1 MVKII
6 VSKNGYFYKIV
17 NNKKIRISKEE
28 YLKKN
33 KKNMKGG
40 YPKTKITVIFV
51 GAAEIIKTN
60 GSRNNKSG
68 QIPNLM
74 EYITMNPENTLIA
87 VDPQH
92 RNNEIPHLSERS
104 GIPVSIMENPNDVKP
119 GCLNISGMDSQ
130 TFFDRFTPEELTYY
144 VIFAFYGGIQK
155 EMPSFYVAQSIG
167 IENNFF
173 YYISNALCLGMSC
186 YNIPPNITNF
196 LRNYGFKLNPV
207 FIPVIDQSLE
217 YDFYAIQ
224 SDLRALYKVIKKEN
238 GISRSPKEIIDI
250 LNSLKQINIYSIRD
264 ACRYYEYLKRK
275 YDVKVKDVHDNKVK
289 DVHDNKIKDAIYM
302 KYQEMDLN
310 QFFRIRNSNS

>member
-33 KKNMKGG
+33 KNMKGG

-74 EYITMNPENTLIA
+74 EYITINPENTLIA

-119 GCLNISGMDSQ
+119 GCLNISGMNSQ
-130 TFFDRFTPEELTYY
+130 TFFDRFTPDELTYY
-144 VIFAFYGGIQK
+144 VIFAFYGGIPN
-155 EMPSFYVAQSIG
+155 EMPSFVVAQSIG

-186 YNIPPNITNF
+186 FNIPPNITNF
-196 LRNYGFKLNPV
+196 LINYGFKLNPV

-224 SDLRALYKVIKKEN
+224 SGLRALYKIIKKEN
-238 GISRSPKEIIDI
+238 GVERSPKEIIYI
-250 LNSLKQINIYSIRD
+250 LNSLKQINIYSSRD

-275 YDVKVKDVHDNKVK
+275 YGDGVKDVYDS
-289 DVHDNKIKDAIYM
+289 KIKASIEE
-302 KYQEMDLN
+302 KYRAMNLY
-310 QFFRIRNSNS
+310 QFFRTRNSNS